1 MSEAN
6 APAATLEL
14 HQQLL
19 VEMAQWLARANQYSP
34 DHPTCIELCDK
45 LHRTLTRAL
54 EATPLVGFGVLKDTV
69 MLGDVASKHPVLR
82 QRIAPHLH
90 DRGVLVLRFMQGL
103 KVSDLRGFL
112 DLVRLPQ
119 SAIFDQG
126 GLARL
131 VLERGIVGVQVEE
144 IAHDITAEQ
153 LESSRRRQRLGTL
166 LAEVLRSLRARRDFD
181 AAIGAHLLELLEY
194 PEIAVAVLEDQGAG
208 IADAAAGVALL
219 VRQEELATGR
229 ELSPKLRGIFIAL
242 SPPSRDRLLL
252 GFPHLVEEFR
262 DALAWA
268 MRGYQEAELARFT
281 LPSFR
286 SHAAQLDVVLYALG
300 ALLPHDGTRLS
311 MLRLTGLRLHDLT
324 VEDPVAPEVLTALA
338 RPVEDFETYRRERQC
353 LVVPAAHALEAR
365 TLLPARDGA
374 GAGSEPERA
383 LAPFDERAAI
393 AEVVAMASNTRQFE
407 KLCRRLPAVA
417 ARLAS
422 DGRRQALM
430 GAVSALSEVQRPE
443 ARGLANSA
451 ATTLARASAPELLA
465 ELERTL
471 GVPDGVSRDLA
482 ADLVRLLVGCTP
494 HAVLDHLEH
503 AQNAALR
510 DMLLDALPVA
520 GPGLLPVLRSK
531 LGAHVGASALAL
543 VALVPMLGGT
553 AADLAQV
560 SRSRAPQVRHEVARL
575 LRTMPQDE
583 QAMAIVVRYLS
594 DPVVELR
601 QGVKMLLRGDQFTP
615 AVIEAVAALLA
626 DPHQLGDDLH
636 RRLLRALGAS
646 RHDGAAHLLVAQLQ
660 PHGLIESK
668 ATGELRELAA
678 LALRRC
684 PAPAAQRLFREALV
698 SPVGRVRKAC
708 ERAASEPA

>member
-1 MSEAN
+1 MSQALG
-6 APAATLEL
+6 PDATLDL

-19 VEMAQWLARANQYSP
+19 VELAQWLARANQYSP
-34 DHPTCIELCDK
+34 DHPTCIELCAK

-54 EATPLVGFGVLKDTV
+54 DAAPLVGFGILKDTV
-69 MLGDVASKHPVLR
+69 MIGDVASKHPVLR

-103 KVSDLRGFL
+103 KLGDLRGFL

-166 LAEVLRSLRARRDFD
+166 LTEVLRSLRARRDLD
-181 AAIGAHLLELLEY
+181 GAIGAHLIELLEY
-194 PEIAVAVLEDQGAG
+194 PEAAVAVLEDQGAG

-219 VRQEELATGR
+219 VRQEEQATGR
-229 ELSPKLRGIFIAL
+229 VLAPKLRGIFIAL

-286 SHAAQLDVVLYALG
+286 SHAAELDVVLYALG

-324 VEDPVAPEVLTALA
+324 AEDPVAPEVLTALA
-338 RPVEDFETYRRERQC
+338 RPVDDFETYRRERQC
-353 LVVPAAHALEAR
+353 LVGPAAHALEVR
-365 TLLPARDGA
+365 TLLPGRDGA
-374 GAGSEPERA
+374 APEAERA
-383 LAPFDERAAI
+383 PAPFDERAAI

-443 ARGLANSA
+443 ARGLATSA
-451 ATTLARASAPELLA
+451 ATTLARTSAPELLA
-465 ELERTL
+465 ELERAL
-471 GVPDGVSRDLA
+471 GAPDGVSRDLA
-482 ADLVRLLVGCTP
+482 ADLIRLLVGCTP

-503 AQNAALR
+503 SQNPALR
-510 DMLLDALPVA
+510 DMLVDALPVA
-520 GPGLLPVLRSK
+520 GHGLLPVLRSK
-531 LGAHVGASALAL
+531 LGAQSGASALAL
-543 VALVPMLGGT
+543 LALVPMLGGT

-560 SRSRAPQVRHEVARL
+560 SRSRDPQVRHEVARL
-575 LRTMPQDE
+575 LRNMPQDE

-594 DPVVELR
+594 DPVLELR

-615 AVIEAVAALLA
+615 AIIEAVAALLA
-626 DPHQLGDDLH
+626 DPQQLGDDLH

-646 RHDGAAHLLVAQLQ
+646 RHDGAAHLLAAQLQ

-668 ATGELRELAA
+668 AAGELRELAA
-678 LALRRC
+678 VALHRS

-708 ERAASEPA
+708 ERAASEPR